1 MKFKS
6 PLAALALTIL
16 LSAPVF
22 AAQASP
28 GQVYAHLFS
37 SQAEEVVA
45 AAEAMPADKYNF
57 VPTGGDLKEYE
68 PSASKSRTLLKRS
81 ISSSLDSV

>member
-1 MKFKS
+1 MNFKS
-6 PLAALALTIL
+6 PLAALAVTVL
-16 LSAPVF
+16 LSAPAF

-28 GQVYAHLFS
+28 GTSLRKLFS

-57 VPTGGDLKEYE
+57 VPTGGEL
-68 PSASKSRTLLKRS
+68 
-81 ISSSLDSV
+81 